1 MTTTSTIQTANRIH
15 PLMAGAA
22 ISVTLLSL
30 VGAAAIAGLLPNSRG
45 AIAPAES
52 SLVANAA
59 LPAPAAPLVA
69 PLVAQTIPQNV
80 QQLQPQQ
87 QQQAPAPARVVHKP
101 RVHHTQVAQASHS
114 YEERRYDRQ
123 YQHQPAPQVAQT
135 SQSYDERRYDR
146 QYQPAAQAAP
156 AQTNYVGIGTGA
168 VIGGLLGNQV
178 GGGRGKTLA
187 TIAGVIGGG
196 MLGNEAQKQIQQAP
210 QR

>member
-1 MTTTSTIQTANRIH
+1 MTTTPTIQTANRLH

-45 AIAPAES
+45 AVAPAES

-69 PLVAQTIPQNV
+69 QTIPQNV
-80 QQLQPQQ
+80 QPQQ
-87 QQQAPAPARVVHKP
+87 AAAMPTSAPAPARVVHKP

-114 YEERRYDRQ
+114 YDERQ
-123 YQHQPAPQVAQT
+123 YQHSYQAAPQ
-135 SQSYDERRYDR
+135 
-146 QYQPAAQAAP
+146 PAP
-156 AQTNYVGIGTGA
+156 AQTNYLGIGTGA

-196 MLGNEAQKQIQQAP
+196 MLGNEAQNQIQQQP
-210 QR
+210 RR